1 MIRVLRRSCWLWWM
15 LTVPLAPL
23 ALPAQDS
30 LVVDRLVAI
39 GKLWSTARFFHPYL
53 AYRAIDWDSAFAAAA
68 STVSAAGSTA
78 EYAAAVQGMLDA
90 LGDRATRVVR
100 EEPSGAP
107 SVGER
112 HPLSRWVADS
122 VLFITA
128 TNYADLDDFPGAIA
142 KFRAI
147 GELAARARGVVLDL
161 RRMVPSADAALA
173 FELTQSRLLNRLVA
187 ETLAAPGHRSR
198 MHSGYRPDAVGGGFY
213 YSAWQTRDGQVLVP
227 ARGSTRKPVVLVV
240 NDYSDIPEAALALV
254 VARRAAL
261 VVVGAETD
269 APLVQAARLPLGEGL
284 EASLRLSELVF
295 PDGSGG
301 LPADSVLP
309 TDANDS
315 AVVRVAL
322 ALLPRIPLAAPARPV
337 LPARAP
343 PPPARAYPAMTYP
356 SLGYRL
362 LAAFRIWSTMEYFH
376 AYRSLYDE
384 DWDATVRRMLPKFV
398 AARDSLEYALAVAEL
413 VSHIADT
420 HGFVRSRVLEVYFG
434 FAAPPLVARMI
445 QGVPVVTHIGNDSV
459 ARAAGIAVGDV
470 ILRVDGEDAAVRL
483 ARYARVRATSTPQSR
498 GLVAASSFLQGPEGS
513 VATLTVRDGANRLR
527 EVRLPRRVA
536 DAPTCGGCR
545 MGEMLT
551 WLPDSIGYADLDR
564 LPVTMVDSMFEL
576 FRRARGIIFDMR
588 GYPLGTAWSIAPR
601 LTDRERVVAARFRRP
616 LALAPRGGT
625 GDGAIEIATLEFEQ
639 LLPRTAAWRYRGP
652 TVMLIDERTI
662 SQAEHTGLF
671 LEAANGTTF
680 IGSPTTGANGDVTT
694 LVVPGGI
701 VIGFTGQDVRHADGR
716 QLQRVG
722 LVPEVRVDPTI
733 AGTRAGRDEV
743 LERAVAYLRERRSR
757 RTP

>member
-1 MIRVLRRSCWLWWM
+1 M
-15 LTVPLAPL
+15 LSVPPAPP

-30 LVVDRLVAI
+30 LAVDRLVAI

-53 AYRAIDWDSAFAAAA
+53 AYRDIDWDSAFAAAA
-68 STVSAAGSTA
+68 STVSAARSTA
-78 EYAAAVQGMLDA
+78 EYAATVHGMLDA
-90 LGDRATRVVR
+90 LGDGATRVVR
-100 EEPSGAP
+100 EEASGAP

-122 VLFITA
+122 VLLITA

-161 RRMVPSADAALA
+161 RRMVPSADASPTYAL
-173 FELTQSRLLNRLVA
+173 LQSRLLNRLVA

-227 ARGSTRKPVVLVV
+227 TRGAIRKPVVLVV
-240 NDYSDIPEAALALV
+240 NEYSDMPEAALALV
-254 VARRAAL
+254 AARRAAL
-261 VVVGAETD
+261 VVVGTETD
-269 APLVQAARLPLGEGL
+269 APLAQAVRLPLGETL

-301 LPADSVLP
+301 VRADSVLP

-315 AVVRVAL
+315 AVVRVAV
-322 ALLPRIPLAAPARPV
+322 ALLSRIPLAARARPA
-337 LPARAP
+337 LPARAAP
-343 PPPARAYPAMTYP
+343 PPTRAYPEMTYP

-362 LAAFRIWSTMEYFH
+362 VAAFRIWSTMEYFH

-384 DWDATVRRMLPKFV
+384 DWDATLRRLLPKFV
-398 AARDSLEYALAVAEL
+398 AARDSLEYALAVAEF

-420 HGFVRSRVLEVYFG
+420 HGFVRSRVLEAYVG
-434 FAAPPLVARMI
+434 VWAPPIVVRMI
-445 QGVPVVTHIGNDSV
+445 QGVPIVTYVTNDSI
-459 ARAAGIAVGDV
+459 ARVAGIAVGDV
-470 ILRVDGEDAAVRL
+470 ILRVDGEAAAARL
-483 ARYARVRATSTPQSR
+483 ARYARLRATSTPQSR
-498 GLVAASSFLQGPEGS
+498 DLVAASTFLQGPEGS
-513 VATLTVRDGANRLR
+513 VATLAVRDRANRVR
-527 EVRLPRRVA
+527 EVRLPRRRA
-536 DAPTCGGCR
+536 DAPSCGGCR
-545 MGEMLT
+545 TGEMLK

-601 LTDRERVVAARFRRP
+601 LTDRESVVAARFRRP

-625 GDGAIEIATLEFEQ
+625 GDEATEIATLEFEQ
-639 LLPRTAAWRYRGP
+639 LLPRTAKWRYRGP

-671 LEAANGTTF
+671 FEAANGTTF
-680 IGSPTTGANGDVTT
+680 IGSPTTGSNGDVTT

-701 VIGFTGQDVRHADGR
+701 VIGFTGHDVRHANGR

-722 LVPEVRVDPTI
+722 LIPEIRVDPTI
-733 AGTRAGRDEV
+733 AGIRAGRDEV
-743 LERAVAYLRERRSR
+743 LGRAVAYLRERRSR
-757 RTP
+757 RTPGNGR

>member
-1 MIRVLRRSCWLWWM
+1 M

-30 LVVDRLVAI
+30 LGVDRLVAI
-39 GKLWSTARFFHPYL
+39 GQLWSTARFFHPYL
-53 AYRAIDWDSAFAAAA
+53 AYRDVDWDSVFAAAVT
-68 STVSAAGSTA
+68 TVSAAGSTA

-100 EEPSGAP
+100 EEPGGAP

-112 HPLSRWVADS
+112 HPLSRWLADS
-122 VLFITA
+122 VLLITA

-147 GELAARARGVVLDL
+147 GELAVRARGVVLDL
-161 RRMVPSADAALA
+161 RRMVPAADAALT

-198 MHSGYRPDAVGGGFY
+198 MHSGYRPDGPGGGFY

-227 ARGSTRKPVVLVV
+227 ARGSTPKPVVLVL
-240 NDYSDIPEAALALV
+240 NEHSEMPEVALALV
-254 VARRAAL
+254 GARRAAV
-261 VVVGAETD
+261 VVVGTETD
-269 APLVQAARLPLGEGL
+269 APLVQAVRLPLGEGL

-315 AVVRVAL
+315 AVARVSL
-322 ALLPRIPLAAPARPV
+322 ALLSRIPLAARARPV
-337 LPARAP
+337 LPARAAP
-343 PPPARAYPAMTYP
+343 PLTRGYSAMTYP

-384 DWDATVRRMLPKFV
+384 DWDGTLRRLLPKFV

-420 HGFVRSRVLEVYFG
+420 HGFVRSRVLEAHFG
-434 FAAPPLVARMI
+434 FVGPPLVARLI
-445 QGVPVVTHIGNDSV
+445 QGVPVVTHIGNDSIT
-459 ARAAGIAVGDV
+459 RAAGITVGDV
-470 ILRVDGEDAAVRL
+470 ILRVDGEEAAARL
-483 ARYARVRATSTPQSR
+483 ARYARHRATSTPQSR
-498 GLVAASSFLQGPEGS
+498 DLIAASTFLQGPEGS
-513 VATLTVRDGANRLR
+513 VVALTVRDGANRVR
-527 EVRLPRRVA
+527 EVRLPRRGA
-536 DAPTCGGCR
+536 GAPTCRGCR
-545 MGEMLT
+545 MGDMLR

-576 FRRARGIIFDMR
+576 FRHARGIIFDMR

-601 LTDRERVVAARFRRP
+601 LTDRERVVAARFRKP

-625 GDGAIEIATLEFEQ
+625 GDAGSEIAMLEFEQ
-639 LLPRTAAWRYRGP
+639 LLPRTTEGRYRGP

-671 LEAANGTTF
+671 FEAANGTTF

-716 QLQRVG
+716 RLQRVG
-722 LVPEVRVDPTI
+722 LVPEIRVDPTI
-733 AGTRAGRDEV
+733 AGIRAGRDEA
-743 LERAVAYLRERRSR
+743 LERAVAYLRERGSR
-757 RTP
+757 RRPGNVR